1 MSTPPKKKLSVSIDF
16 KISNLILSIILMV
29 TGLVLIW
36 IRTRDPLQ
44 VLGVLL
50 VSAALNLRFEK
61 DDK

>member
-1 MSTPPKKKLSVSIDF
+1 MSTSPKKKLSVSVAF

-29 TGLVLIW
+29 AGLVLIW
-36 IRTRDPLQ
+36 IRTRDPLI

-61 DDK
+61 E